1 MAADGANSENLTA
14 TDVGHYEGW
23 QSCGRPSENADAG
36 RRRSMSSGQVA
47 VGDAPAALLELYD
60 SALPAVYGYLLSR
73 CGSRAVA
80 EDLTAEVFLA
90 AVDAVRRDDPPP
102 VSTGWLIGTARH
114 KLVDHWRRSG
124 REARGLQVV
133 AARTAVLDDPW
144 DAQLDA
150 LRAREV
156 LERLGPHHRAALVL
170 RYVDDLPVPQ
180 VAAAL
185 GRTLHATEALLVRAR
200 NAFRHAYTMGQEVDG
215 D

>member
-1 MAADGANSENLTA
+1 
-14 TDVGHYEGW
+14 
-23 QSCGRPSENADAG
+23 
-36 RRRSMSSGQVA
+36 MSGGQVA

-60 SALPAVYGYLLSR
+60 TALPEVYGYLLSR

-90 AVDAVRRDDPPP
+90 AVAAVRRDDPPL
-102 VSTGWLIGTARH
+102 VSTGWLIGTARP
-114 KLVDHWRRSG
+114 KLVDQWRRSG
-124 REARGLQVV
+124 RAARGLQVV
-133 AARTAVLDDPW
+133 AAQAPVLDYPW

-156 LERLGPHHRAALVL
+156 LERLGPHHRAALML

-180 VAAAL
+180 VATAL

-200 NAFRHAYTMGQEVDG
+200 NAFRHAYVTGEEVDG